1 MKFCSLD
8 SIGDKSNSIGPDKG
22 KQKTRLFGKTCIQIS
37 ICSTGV
43 GRYRAA
49 TFPHITTEFRLYAA
63 FGTLHSLTGRFFHNK
78 TFPEFFEAFAVH
90 DVAIL

>member
-43 GRYRAA
+43 GPEQ
-49 TFPHITTEFRLYAA
+49 PHSHISPEFRLYAA
-63 FGTLHSLTGRFFHNK
+63 FGTLHSLTGRFFRNK
-78 TFPEFFEAFAVH
+78 TFPGFVEAFAVH